1 MHEDFEKTCHEI
13 GKEIWNKIKPIFTES
28 LDGKSSGICGYVIQ
42 QICSHLLAE
51 CISIINNQE
60 PKILE
65 ERIERLGKNVMLD
78 AIVIFNITQ
87 QKDLKTIVEKY
98 AK

>member
-1 MHEDFEKTCHEI
+1 
-13 GKEIWNKIKPIFTES
+13 
-28 LDGKSSGICGYVIQ
+28 
-42 QICSHLLAE
+42 LAE